1 MTANAAEVQ
10 TQPGII
16 RRRQARYRKLSDVDG
31 RTRSGRRAREL
42 AKQFE
47 AALGG
52 ADSLTDGQRLAVSR
66 ASVMTAIAE
75 DARLRRLSGEPTNLD
90 DLVRLDRVA
99 AQAVRSLGIVT
110 KREPE
115 RESLSAYL
123 ATLPAEGGQG

>member
-1 MTANAAEVQ
+1 
-10 TQPGII
+10 
-16 RRRQARYRKLSDVDG
+16 
-31 RTRSGRRAREL
+31 
-42 AKQFE
+42 
-47 AALGG
+47 
-52 ADSLTDGQRLAVSR
+52 
-66 ASVMTAIAE
+66 MTAIAE